1 MIIKF
6 GARGDAVVSIQ
17 KQLIKL
23 GFKGKDGK
31 ALNPDGDFGANTEY
45 AVLQFQKSVGTVSYT
60 HLTLPTILLV

>member
-6 GARGDAVVSIQ
+6 GARGDAVVTLQ

-45 AVLQFQKSVGTVSYT
+45 AVIMFQRSVG
-60 HLTLPTILLV
+60 LVDDGKVGDLSLIHI